1 MAELG
6 RVGTRAAPWRSPD
19 CGQSRLALS
28 ECARRSRSAAQPAVS
43 GTDSAVISLQDALDE
58 LGHACEQSHSGAR
71 VSFNYG
77 GSGTLQF
84 EIKQGAPVDVFISAA
99 QNQTDALEP
108 KGLIDAKTRRNIVS
122 TEFVLVVPASSTIVR
137 NFQDQARP
145 KIKVDSWG
153 EPGTVPAGIYAR
165 RTLASRAACRREE
178 DRVCPR

>member
-1 MAELG
+1 
-6 RVGTRAAPWRSPD
+6 
-19 CGQSRLALS
+19 
-28 ECARRSRSAAQPAVS
+28 
-43 GTDSAVISLQDALDE
+43 VIRLQDALDE
-58 LGHACEQSHSGAR
+58 LGHAYEQSHSGAR

-145 KIKVDSWG
+145 KIKVDGSVSR
-153 EPGTVPAGIYAR
+153 TVPAGIYAR

-178 DRVCPR
+178 DRVCLR